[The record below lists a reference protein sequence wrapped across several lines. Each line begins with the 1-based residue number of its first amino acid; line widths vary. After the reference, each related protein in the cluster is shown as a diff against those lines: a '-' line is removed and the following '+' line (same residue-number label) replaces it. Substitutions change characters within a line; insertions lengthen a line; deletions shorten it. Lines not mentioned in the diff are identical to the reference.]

1 MTPNLELFHA
11 IGQMPL
17 AELHLLPLPKL
28 QQILQQVEA
37 VKSSLRHY
45 DIVLQSA
52 LNQRFGERAQS
63 LRQAAG
69 KQTGTVRLVEA
80 GFEIVADLPKR
91 VEYDQLRLKDAVDT
105 LRSWGE
111 EPDDYVSF
119 EIKVAEARFN
129 AWPPAIRKLFEPAR
143 TLKTGKP
150 SYKLV
155 PIDQGERPKS
165 PNDRQDGEV
174 R

>member
-1 MTPNLELFHA
+1 MTLNFDALQTL
-11 IGQMPL
+11 GQLPL

-28 QQILQQVEA
+28 QQILHQVES

-105 LRSWGE
+105 LRGWGE
-111 EPDDYVSF
+111 QPEDYVSF

-155 PIDQGERPKS
+155 PIDQGELPKS

>member
-1 MTPNLELFHA
+1 MTPNLELFHV

-28 QQILQQVEA
+28 QQILHQVEA

-63 LRQAAG
+63 LRQSAG

-155 PIDQGERPKS
+155 PIDQGELPKS
-165 PNDRQDGEV
+165 PNDRQHGEV

>member
-155 PIDQGERPKS
+155 PIDQGELPKS
-165 PNDRQDGEV
+165 PNDRQHGEV

>member
-1 MTPNLELFHA
+1 MTPNLELLHA
-11 IGQMPL
+11 IGQLPL
-17 AELHLLPLPKL
+17 ADLDVLPLPDMERML
-28 QQILQQVEA
+28 QRVEA
-37 VKSSLRHY
+37 MKSTLRHY
-45 DIVLQSA
+45 DLVLQSA
-52 LNQRFGERAQS
+52 LNRRFGDQAQS

-91 VEYDQLRLKDAVDT
+91 VEYDQARLQDAVDT
-105 LRSWGE
+105 LRGWGE
-111 EPDDYVSF
+111 KPEDYVSF
-119 EIKVAEARFN
+119 EIKVAEARYN

-155 PIDQGERPKS
+155 PIDQGELPKS
-165 PNDRQDGEV
+165 PNDRQHGEV